1 MNKWNQLID
10 FLVEVAMKL
19 FFGTVDSLL
28 DYVSSLG
35 VYEIL
40 LDKNYRSNS
49 ASLMTFSSKYFYNSQ
64 LDVVNLCNNKE
75 KNQLKL

>member
-1 MNKWNQLID
+1 
-10 FLVEVAMKL
+10 MKPTNW
-19 FFGTVDSLL
+19 FSSRSSDETIFIIVDSLL